1 VSRFA
6 HPETGRVFAAKAANY
21 FEKTAREALN
31 AKAQSSKDAKI
42 LTADD
47 ADDADKEKEIRIIR
61 VIRVIRG

>member
-1 VSRFA
+1 LA
-6 HPETGRVFAAKAANY
+6 GKAANY
-21 FEKTAREALN
+21 FEKSARDGFN
-31 AKAQSSKDAKI
+31 AKAQSSKDAKV